1 MSEGRKMER
10 FKLTGIPP
18 EWKRR
23 RCGRNGA
30 TVRAP
35 IKASRVASRALAVG
49 VAAFATIAQA
59 SFLPPEMMDT
69 MATYISWFVVIV
81 VPIGA
86 IVLFWMLHVL
96 PEKIAEKRHHPQK
109 DAIHTLCLLS
119 LVFGGLLWPIA
130 WLWAYTK
137 PVIYRGAYGTDKHE
151 DYYHEQGGK
160 ARSGELLEHELAHLR
175 EELDAMAEKG
185 TLTAELKVLRRDLA
199 AAMPGPADAPASATA
214 AAIAAKGGNA

>member
-1 MSEGRKMER
+1 MDGLSTTSSASVAVGGRR
-10 FKLTGIPP
+10 AGSAAP
-18 EWKRR
+18 
-23 RCGRNGA
+23 
-30 TVRAP
+30 RAP
-35 IKASRVASRALAVG
+35 EPSPRRIPHVGAAALGLAA
-49 VAAFATIAQA
+49 AAFADSAHA

-69 MATYISWFVVIV
+69 MAKYVAWFVVIF

-119 LVFGGLLWPIA
+119 LLFGGLLWPIA

-137 PVIYRGAYGTDKHE
+137 PVGYRIAYGTDKHD
-151 DYYHEQGGK
+151 DYYHEQGEK
-160 ARSGELLEHELAHLR
+160 AQAGELLEYELAHLR

-199 AAMPGPADAPASATA
+199 AATAAPAAPATA

>member
-1 MSEGRKMER
+1 MEWPCISNLEPGEPR
-10 FKLTGIPP
+10 LRADRV
-18 EWKRR
+18 RR
-23 RCGRNGA
+23 RA
-30 TVRAP
+30 RAP
-35 IKASRVASRALAVG
+35 ARAPG
-49 VAAFATIAQA
+49 VAAAALAAAGVAFAPFAHA

-69 MATYISWFVVIV
+69 MATYISWFVVVV

-119 LVFGGLLWPIA
+119 LLFGGLLWPIA

-137 PVIYRGAYGTDKHE
+137 PIGYRFAYGTDKHE
-151 DYYHEQGGK
+151 DYYHEVGAK
-160 ARSGELLEHELAHLR
+160 AKAGELLEHDLAHLR

-199 AAMPGPADAPASATA
+199 AAMPKPDDAPATSTA
-214 AAIAAKGGNA
+214 ADIAAKGGNA